1 MFLYGSFIEYP
12 MEIKA
17 KTRLIA
23 AIITIFI
30 LLGIGTVVYHH
41 LEGWGYISSFYFSVV
56 SVTTIGYGDL
66 HPTSDVSRLFTAIY
80 LLVGVA
86 TMLAALGIIG
96 SAYIESREEQV
107 VLWMRKMNLAKEA
120 KERNRKLSHYKEE
133 EQK

>member
-1 MFLYGSFIEYP
+1 

-23 AIITIFI
+23 AIVTIFI

-96 SAYIESREEQV
+96 SAYIESREEQGCS
-107 VLWMRKMNLAKEA
+107 LDEEDESCKRGKGKKQEA
-120 KERNRKLSHYKEE
+120 EPL
-133 EQK
+133 